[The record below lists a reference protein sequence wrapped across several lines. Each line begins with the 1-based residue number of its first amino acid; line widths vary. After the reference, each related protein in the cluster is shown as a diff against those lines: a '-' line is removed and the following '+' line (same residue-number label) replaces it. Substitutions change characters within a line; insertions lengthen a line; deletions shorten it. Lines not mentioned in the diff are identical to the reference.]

1 MGCKNHGVSDIFEE
15 LIIRKSHRLPALD
28 GPAGDGAVAARQLDA
43 VLMKAGWKL
52 SRELLEHLSGKSTG
66 VVMDTAVRILPV
78 VRTIVGDHVRH
89 NTYFMHFP
97 EGVPDTIEFWAG
109 CLAEA
114 LLDPSVIE
122 RGGADVLIAGGGLN
136 LLALPAYGRY
146 LHSYEEMLAAHD
158 DLLPAAGDRV
168 TVLHLG
174 APVEAEL
181 SALYVSL
188 AGSRVPLSED
198 DLDVLELL
206 AEYCAA
212 GPQPELIPVRENRAL
227 INKARLAAG
236 ADLLVD
242 TVTDVLR
249 LACALAGGDVTL
261 REPTRFRSLPRRTR
275 RALLAAL
282 DQVVGGSPAKLGD
295 VHAHREPWKRLGER
309 LHPHE
314 FPQWP
319 QAAAVFS
326 VARGEL
332 TAASFSSRLEAALGA
347 QDVPGAV
354 ALLSSAPGL
363 LFRSLDRLLR
373 TATSAA
379 DQAVI
384 LDAIEAT
391 IAQVSGRVILQ
402 VREHLQN
409 RTRPEAGGRRAFVN
423 GEGRAWVTA
432 DTRPVLDRA
441 LPARLLAILDTDL
454 RRRLPPLGHLLVD
467 PAVFD
472 VALPLSGKATASGFG
487 VLPRGSVS
495 AVDGEVL
502 RFFTYWR
509 EAKWTTDFDLSA
521 LMLDKSYERA
531 TWLSFTNLRT
541 GGGEHSG
548 DITSA
553 PDGATEF
560 INLRLGEIKQ
570 EVIIPQVLVYSGEGF
585 EEVAESFFGFMT
597 LNDAQRGAPFEP
609 STVRMK
615 SELRGA
621 GRISLPVAFV
631 RGRGGTWAAT
641 WLHLFMRGRPSFN
654 MVEGNLSTSSQLVR
668 GIVERDYLRMDYLTT
683 LMGANAETVSV
694 YDGGSL
700 PEEPVTFVGLQRPE
714 GLAEG
719 SQVFT
724 LNNLS
729 DLIPV

>member
-1 MGCKNHGVSDIFEE
+1 LGVSDIFEE

-28 GPAGDGAVAARQLDA
+28 GPAGDGAVAARQFDA

-66 VVMDTAVRILPV
+66 VVMDAAIRILPV
-78 VRTIVGDHVRH
+78 VRGIVGDHVRH
-89 NTYFMHFP
+89 NTYFMNFP
-97 EGVPDTIEFWAG
+97 EGVPDTIEFWTE

-122 RGGADVLIAGGGLN
+122 QGGVDVLVAGGGLN
-136 LLALPAYGRY
+136 LLALPSYGRY

-158 DLLPAAGDRV
+158 DLIPAAGDRV

-174 APVEAEL
+174 APLEAES

-188 AGSRVPLSED
+188 ASSRVPLSED
-198 DLDVLELL
+198 DLGVLELL
-206 AEYCAA
+206 AEHCAA

-227 INKARLAAG
+227 INKVRLAAG
-236 ADLLVD
+236 AELLVD

-249 LACALAGGDVTL
+249 LVCALSGGDVTL
-261 REPTRFRSLPRRTR
+261 REPTRFLPLPRRTR

-282 DQVVGGSPAKLGD
+282 DQVVDGSRAKLGD

-314 FPQWP
+314 YPQWP
-319 QAAAVFS
+319 QAAAVFK
-326 VARGEL
+326 VACGEL
-332 TAASFSSRLEAALGA
+332 AAASFGSRLEAALSE

-354 ALLSSAPGL
+354 ALLQSAPGL

-373 TATSAA
+373 TATSAK

-384 LDAIEAT
+384 LEAVEAT

-409 RTRPEAGGRRAFVN
+409 RARPEAGGRRAFVN
-423 GEGRAWVTA
+423 KEGRAWVA
-432 DTRPVLDRA
+432 VDSRPVLGRA
-441 LPARLLAILDTDL
+441 LLSRLFAILDADL
-454 RRRLPPLGHLLVD
+454 QRRLPPLGHLLVD
-467 PAVFD
+467 PAVFG
-472 VALPLSGKATASGFG
+472 VAVPLSGKATATGFG

-495 AVDGEVL
+495 PVNGEVL

-509 EAKWTTDFDLSA
+509 ETEQTTDFDLSA
-521 LMLDKSYERA
+521 LMLDKSYGNA
-531 TWLSFTNLRT
+531 SWLSYTNLRT

-560 INLRLGEIKQ
+560 INLRLGQIKQ
-570 EVIIPQVLVYSGEGF
+570 DVVIPHVLVYSGEGY

-597 LNDAQRGAPFEP
+597 MSEAQRGAPFEP

-615 SELRGA
+615 SDLRGA
-621 GRISLPVAFV
+621 GRIALPIAFV
-631 RGRGGTWAAT
+631 RGPGGTWAAT
-641 WLHLFMRGRPSFN
+641 WLHLFMKGRTAFN
-654 MVEGNLSTSSQLVR
+654 MVEENRATTSQLVR

-683 LMGANAETVSV
+683 LMGANAETVSM

-700 PEEPVTFVGLQRPE
+700 PEEPVTFVGLERPE

-719 SQVFT
+719 SQAFT
-724 LNNLS
+724 LNNLR
-729 DLIPV
+729 DLIPA